1 MNSVTESSGLKK
13 TAQGPLLPISDL
25 LTDDVSG
32 TASSISDK
40 VDRVVMD
47 GMKKIKVDEGS
58 RIVDII
64 NKEIETLTKS
74 QEKNNEE
81 HNKRVKEIQTIREHN
96 LVISG
101 AVSGLKKVLESF
113 EKK

>member
-1 MNSVTESSGLKK
+1 MSSSGTESSKK
-13 TAQGPLLPISDL
+13 VAQGPLLPISDL
-25 LTDDVSG
+25 LSDEMSPT
-32 TASSISDK
+32 TSSISEK
-40 VDRVVMD
+40 VDRVVSD
-47 GMKKIKVDEGS
+47 GMKKIKGDEGS

-64 NKEIETLTKS
+64 NAEIETLTKS
-74 QEKNNEE
+74 QDKNNEE

-101 AVSGLKKVLESF
+101 AVSGLKKVLESI